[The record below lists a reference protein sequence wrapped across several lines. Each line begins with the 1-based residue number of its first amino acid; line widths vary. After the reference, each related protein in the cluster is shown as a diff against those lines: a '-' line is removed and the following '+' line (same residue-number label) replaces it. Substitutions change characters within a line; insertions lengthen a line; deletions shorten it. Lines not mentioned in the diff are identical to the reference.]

1 MTPAPPVTAPV
12 TVESLGPDRDGG
24 YPVRRLVC
32 DSEVLRGNPLGD
44 PARREV
50 LVLVP
55 PDFRADRQ
63 YPVVYLL
70 AGFGSRGRSL
80 LVDSA
85 LGEPL
90 PVALGRMTRAG
101 AMPPALVVLPDCSTR
116 WGGSQYLDS
125 AGCGRYQ
132 SHLIDEVVPLVERE
146 FPVRPGAGWR
156 ALLGK
161 SSGGYGALLAALTR
175 PGVFSAVLAHSP
187 DAGFEHCYL
196 SLLPGV
202 LDTLAEARAGGGP
215 DRLTDPVQW
224 AGQARDGRFM
234 VAMSL
239 LAMGVCYLPPLP
251 VPAAGLPADPNTGA
265 FRDEVW
271 RQWLAHDPVRLVP
284 GLADRLRALDLLYI
298 DVGRR
303 DEYGMRWGV
312 RALAAALDAAG
323 VPHVFAEHDG
333 GHHGIEY
340 RFERSLALLGQ
351 RWAAREVVSPCAG

>member
-1 MTPAPPVTAPV
+1 VTPSASAPV
-12 TVESLGPDRDGG
+12 ALLGAETGG
-24 YPVRRLVC
+24 AGEYSVRRLVC
-32 DSEVLRGNPLGD
+32 DSQVLRGNPLGD
-44 PARREV
+44 PTSRDV

-55 PDFRADRQ
+55 PDFRTDRQ

-85 LGEPL
+85 LSEPL
-90 PVALGRMTRAG
+90 PVALGRITRAG

-146 FPVRPGAGWR
+146 FPVRPGARWR

-196 SLLPGV
+196 SLLSGV
-202 LDTLAEARAGGGP
+202 LDTLADARADGGWG
-215 DRLTDPVQW
+215 RLTDPAQW
-224 AGQARDGRFM
+224 AGRARDGRFM

-239 LAMGVCYLPPLP
+239 LAMGVCYLPEPLT
-251 VPAAGLPADPNTGA
+251 VPTAGLPADPATGV

-284 GLADRLRALDLLYI
+284 GRADRLRELDLLFL
-298 DVGRR
+298 DVGKH

-312 RALAAALDAAG
+312 RALHAALGEAG

-351 RWAAREVVSPCAG
+351 RWSAREVG